1 MQNIF
6 TDYVNAWLLW
16 GKNCER
22 HGQMAEALL
31 KDSTEYEKARPVQ
44 RRTEALDRPPPPR
57 NASEAAAG
65 ESNVELKRFHGDS

>member
-16 GKNCER
+16 GRNHER
-22 HGQMAEALL
+22 HAWMAEALL
-31 KDSTEYEKARPVQ
+31 KASTEHEKARPVQ

-57 NASEAAAG
+57 DASETAVG
-65 ESNVELKRFHGDS
+65 ESNAELKRFHGDG